1 MRNEP
6 LTAPWRIRPVAPA
19 DAAAIVGLLDPII
32 RAGGLTAMTPG
43 TVDDQ
48 HAFIADLPPRATYF
62 LAEDAHGTLLG
73 IQDILPI
80 PGDAGFDEG
89 GEISTFV
96 RLGQHGRGIGR
107 RLSDA
112 SFAAARARGY
122 RRLFATIRADNPGAL
137 AFYRALGF
145 RIVERRDGPPL
156 PTIRATR
163 ALDAIGVR

>member
-1 MRNEP
+1 M
-6 LTAPWRIRPVAPA
+6 VPA

-32 RAGGLTAMTPG
+32 RAGGLTAMAPG
-43 TVDDQ
+43 TVCDQ
-48 HAFIADLPPRATYF
+48 RAFIAGLPPRATYL
-62 LAEDAHGTLLG
+62 LAEDMRGTLLG

-80 PGDAGFDEG
+80 PGDGDCDEG

-107 RLSDA
+107 GLSDA
-112 SFAAARARGY
+112 SFAAARARRH

-156 PTIRATR
+156 ATIRATR
-163 ALDAIGVR
+163 VLDAIGA